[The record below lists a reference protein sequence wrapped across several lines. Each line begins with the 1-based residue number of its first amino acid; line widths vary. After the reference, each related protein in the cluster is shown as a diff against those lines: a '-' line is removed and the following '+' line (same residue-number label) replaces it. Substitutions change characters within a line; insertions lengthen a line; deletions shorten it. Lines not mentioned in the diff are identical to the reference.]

1 MKKME
6 NFIMKVKKIFHKDP
20 ESLRLKEE
28 KERQRRHEELQ
39 EIRRMVAE
47 YERRMREEE
56 NSEKV
61 EPLSWRETEESQ
73 ER

>member
-1 MKKME
+1 ME